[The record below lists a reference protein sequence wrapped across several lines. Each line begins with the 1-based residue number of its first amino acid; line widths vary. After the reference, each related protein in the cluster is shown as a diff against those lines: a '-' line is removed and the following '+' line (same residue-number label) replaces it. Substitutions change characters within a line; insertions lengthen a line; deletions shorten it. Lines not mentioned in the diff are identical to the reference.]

1 MVMIRRAVVL
11 LVILALLA
19 LPAGAAAGSSGG
31 SSLQATLQPL
41 IEAKMKELRVPR
53 GGSLRP
59 GAGQGNLGCGPG
71 DRRSGDQGPNEA

>member
-19 LPAGAAAGSSGG
+19 LPAGVAAGSSGG

-41 IEAKMKELRVPR
+41 IEAKMKELRVP
-53 GGSLRP
+53 GAVVFVQVP
-59 GAGQGNLGCGPG
+59 GKGT
-71 DRRSGDQGPNEA
+71 